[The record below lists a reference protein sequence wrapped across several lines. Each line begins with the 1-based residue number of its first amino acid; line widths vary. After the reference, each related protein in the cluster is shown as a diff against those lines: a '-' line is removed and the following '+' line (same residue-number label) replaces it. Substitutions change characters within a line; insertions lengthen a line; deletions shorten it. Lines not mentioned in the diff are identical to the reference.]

1 MITFWNCSNSPLKG
15 QCWIY
20 TSFQVEECA
29 KNAPHSKWGDV
40 ENTPPSKWRSVRK
53 NACTKSIKHAL
64 RSQHKIFRCLR
75 EYKLEKESPALN
87 YFVGAGLSV
96 LVSATYDNNSS
107 VFLTWN
113 AGGRRRLEERELEEK
128 YPKF

>member
-1 MITFWNCSNSPLKG
+1 MTKPLFTGHICFILPNGNSKCQLEVKQWLEVITFWNCSNSPLRG

-53 NACTKSIKHAL
+53 YACV
-64 RSQHKIFRCLR
+64 KI
-75 EYKLEKESPALN
+75 
-87 YFVGAGLSV
+87 
-96 LVSATYDNNSS
+96 
-107 VFLTWN
+107 
-113 AGGRRRLEERELEEK
+113 
-128 YPKF
+128 